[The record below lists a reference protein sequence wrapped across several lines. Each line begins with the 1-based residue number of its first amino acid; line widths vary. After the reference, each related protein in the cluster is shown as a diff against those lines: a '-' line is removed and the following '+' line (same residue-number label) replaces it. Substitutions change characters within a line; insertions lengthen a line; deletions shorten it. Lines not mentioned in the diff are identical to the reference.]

1 MPASARYRERFAR
14 RPFPGNGNYVTKS
27 VSVVEPTASYSRA
40 SLRIVAFCFVLS
52 GATGLIYEVLW
63 ARMLGLVFGAT
74 TLAVST
80 VLVAF
85 MGGLALGSAL
95 AGRVGARI
103 QRPMRV
109 YGLFEI
115 GIALYALAVPLLFAL
130 TDNIYVVIW
139 QQFRGSFF
147 VFSVLRFVLSS
158 LVLLIPTTLM
168 GATLP
173 VLSAALLRSQT
184 VTNSAITRLYTRN
197 LIGAIGGSLLAGF
210 VLLPALGVRW
220 SIYVASIVNILI
232 GVVAIIADRRMQ
244 ETSVETATD
253 TSSFV
258 VPTEAP
264 GVLSDK
270 KFWLFCAFASGFV
283 TFSTQVAWNRILT
296 MIVGSSTYAFS
307 VTVALFLL
315 GLAAGAYLVAR
326 LKFTAGLRRAVVS
339 VQLLTVLSLIFSLV
353 VVNKI
358 PIALITAGQR
368 LHINTWGGLLTLQI
382 ISVALLVLLPAFLM
396 GMIMPLVLVWAGD
409 RSSGGS
415 VRLVG
420 RSYAVNTVGAI
431 VGAFGAGFI
440 LIPTVGTRS
449 TILFAAALCLIV
461 AAIAFQPKA
470 GDRDT
475 RRALAIGA
483 TIPAV
488 FVIFLI
494 APRLRLDVLS
504 VGAYDSLVRV
514 IAKTRGSVADSA
526 GERSGPGTHQ
536 LLMYEEG
543 PTSTVTVR
551 RDWDVTSMAINGR
564 TNASDREDMPTQVM
578 LGQLPLLLAPNN
590 KSGLIVGFA
599 SGVSV
604 GAMLQSQIESLDC
617 VELEPATIRGSRY
630 FEHVNNRPLND
641 PRLRLI
647 IDDARTY
654 LRVTP
659 NRYDMIVSEPSHP
672 WVPGVANLFTK
683 EFFEMGRDR
692 LSEGGIFVQWV
703 QIYQLSTESLR
714 SVLGTFHN
722 VFPHVLVFRVEG
734 ASRGKDL
741 LLVGSR
747 TPVTM
752 DHLAERITDPRMSAE
767 LSRVN
772 IRSDADV
779 RAWYVCDET
788 RLGPAVAGAV
798 INTDDNMHVETTV
811 PKEAFRPLMQANSDW
826 VEALS
831 QDSQLLGLR
840 RLGYVGL
847 SDSVQWVDKYRAG
860 ERSDRVALNEAV
872 VVGRQIQSRERSD
885 RVALNTCQSWRSQ
898 MCECTQHCGRQI
910 FDPVAIYS

>member
-1 MPASARYRERFAR
+1 MS
-14 RPFPGNGNYVTKS
+14 TSDS
-27 VSVVEPTASYSRA
+27 VIHPTASYSRA
-40 SLRIVAFCFVLS
+40 SLRIAAFCFVLS

-63 ARMLGLVFGAT
+63 MRMLGLVFGAT

-95 AGRVGARI
+95 AGRIGANI
-103 QRPMRV
+103 KRPMRA

-115 GIALYALAVPLLFAL
+115 GIALYALAVPLLFML
-130 TDNIYVVIW
+130 TDNAYVFIW
-139 QQFRGSFF
+139 QQFQGSFF
-147 VFSVLRFVLSS
+147 VFSLLRFVLSS
-158 LVLLIPTTLM
+158 LVLLVPTTLM

-173 VLSAALLRSQT
+173 VLSAALLRSAS
-184 VTNSAITRLYTRN
+184 VANSAVTRLYTRN
-197 LIGAIGGSLLAGF
+197 LIGAICGSLLAGF
-210 VLLPALGVRW
+210 ILLPALGVRW
-220 SIYVASIVNILI
+220 SIYVASIINLLI
-232 GVVAIIADRRMQ
+232 GVVAIIADRRLQ
-244 ETSVETATD
+244 AASAETAPATVETKV
-253 TSSFV
+253 SGQ
-258 VPTEAP
+258 
-264 GVLSDK
+264 GVWGVDK

-283 TFSTQVAWNRILT
+283 TFSTQVAWSRILT

-307 VTVALFLL
+307 VTLALFLL
-315 GLAAGAYLVAR
+315 GLAIGAFLVAR
-326 LKFTAGLRRAVVS
+326 LKFTAGLRRAVVT
-339 VQLLTVLSLIFSLV
+339 VQLLTVGSLILSLV

-368 LHINTWGGLLTLQI
+368 FQISTWGGLLTLQI
-382 ISVALLVLLPAFLM
+382 VSVGFLVLLPAFLM
-396 GMIMPLVLVWAGD
+396 GMIMPMVLVWAGD
-409 RSSGGS
+409 RSSGRS
-415 VRLVG
+415 VQRVG
-420 RSYAVNTVGAI
+420 RTYAVNTIGAI

-440 LIPTVGTRS
+440 LIPTLGTRS
-449 TILFAAALCLIV
+449 TILMAAAVCLIV
-461 AAIAFQPKA
+461 AAFAFQPRT
-470 GDRDT
+470 GDRDL
-475 RRALAIGA
+475 RRAFAIGA
-483 TIPAV
+483 TIPAIAIV
-488 FVIFLI
+488 FFI
-494 APRLRLDVLS
+494 APRLRLDALS

-514 IAKTRGSVADSA
+514 IAKTRGSVADNAS
-526 GERSGPGTHQ
+526 ERSGPGTHQ

-590 KSGLIVGFA
+590 KNGLIVGFA

-604 GAMLQSQIESLDC
+604 GSMLQSPIESLEC
-617 VELEPATIRGSRY
+617 VELEPATIAGSRY

-659 NRYDMIVSEPSHP
+659 KRYDMIVSEPSHP

-683 EFFEMGRDR
+683 EFFELGRDR
-692 LSEGGIFVQWV
+692 LSDGGVFVQWV
-703 QIYQLSTESLR
+703 QIYQLSTDSLR
-714 SVLGTFHN
+714 SVLATFHK

-734 ASRGKDL
+734 ATKGKDL

-747 TPVTM
+747 SSLNM
-752 DHLAERITDPRMSAE
+752 DRLAARITDQRMSAE

-772 IRSDADV
+772 IRSEADV
-779 RAWYVCDET
+779 RSWYVCDET

-826 VEALS
+826 VETLA
-831 QDSQLLGLR
+831 
-840 RLGYVGL
+840 
-847 SDSVQWVDKYRAG
+847 
-860 ERSDRVALNEAV
+860 ERST
-872 VVGRQIQSRERSD
+872 
-885 RVALNTCQSWRSQ
+885 NTSPGAPLS
-898 MCECTQHCGRQI
+898 
-910 FDPVAIYS
+910 VK